1 MAQDPSNW
9 SDLII
14 TQPSRTW
21 ADPQLSDENVSRMR
35 SSVYGQ
41 YANRA
46 KLLNSQPNWR
56 TDVNPFVQLFGDTI
70 KTERNLATGEFE
82 TKPTDESSLMGRY
95 MKHKWSYTT
104 GMLNGFMSD
113 ETPDPDFVWDGES
126 WGKLSKEIPA
136 RYHNELYQR
145 PSLQDAEK
153 FVSRINSDEEFLS
166 AMEGMIH
173 TEREGLGDELWRFSD
188 QWVLPMTDPIPLV
201 GSVLVDR
208 GASLVARIGLASR
221 AAKLATTKGSFVR
234 GMGIHAAAEGLWG
247 ATFTAMAD
255 AGSPYVEDEDY
266 AFNIALAGLLGGAF
280 GGLEH
285 TGFMRNALE
294 RVAVKDGIEMARQE
308 AMTASFQELRLALK
322 AATDPAQTDPRYT
335 QEVMNILSR
344 HDQMLDDLIG
354 GVDEFI
360 GPLAQTDRPV
370 NLNKQLQ
377 DLADELDK
385 ATPKEAVGIQRQIN
399 DLKLYS
405 KFTVAK
411 KPRPLAPLGK
421 GRFINQ
427 LDELQKKLD
436 EATPEEAKKIAR
448 EMELL
453 RSRIDSLRQ
462 LPRLDQLLSRQED
475 LWRRM
480 EDEIRS
486 SISLDSM
493 RTGKTAKTKNL
504 KKDIAA
510 LEADIKKT
518 AKEIEELENL
528 ARRDPQDAVTYRRM
542 VKELQVEEA
551 DFRQRLNRL
560 KDTSIDEEGSQV
572 DELLDAVARG
582 DKEAA
587 EMLNAERVDWL
598 LRHPEGREMLQSLYD
613 EVEATYEAILMA
625 DPTYRGT
632 PDMAGTMGWLS
643 STHDELTLPFM
654 RKLDFDNQE
663 TLDAMLEGAGNVG
676 TLSTDE
682 VLNVIPSTATKS
694 IDDITEEIRL
704 TQKKFDEA
712 IANSVEKS
720 RLGAR
725 LADYNA
731 TLRYRQ
737 NLEKSEEIEKNIKKL
752 NAAHERAAAK
762 LKPQSVAQ
770 LELTRHHK
778 AKVAKL
784 RNEIEVLAKEAPD
797 PAGVQARTLRLI
809 SDITNGHAGFI
820 GINDL
825 EFLSRQSPATVRN
838 LELKDLV
845 NITAAQRQRA
855 KAAINIAQEVDD
867 KSIRV
872 GRRLKKKAGDLVVGP
887 DGRLGLVRAARDED
901 NLLIIDY
908 DDLTPRTVTKKTG
921 DKETAEYLTDTD
933 VDDLLFGGGVLDD
946 SPMKPDLRADEAMR
960 SRVVKTKQGEVH
972 VARTEDLVKFAAAS
986 DALFPTTP
994 LKTIEHT
1001 WQGNKRLGIK
1011 FSQSI
1016 MGFDVEV
1023 SRLKV
1028 GGKRRTWAVRIK
1040 DSAEGAR
1047 TQRFMLDDVNK
1058 AEAMAEIN
1066 RRIREQR
1073 VAQLAD
1079 PEFTMALRAKMGLL
1093 RGEEGFEFLHSI
1105 EYPEDPLI
1113 RLSQY
1118 GDLPADWYTLTEFGD
1133 ANINVNTSP
1142 RQRFERASELER
1154 YRAAGELKREAEA
1167 ARQAQAEELGEGIT
1181 GASETVEVSTDNVL
1195 DDAPRLHKFWK
1206 LVSLGGYR
1214 SKMLSHDLGIVR
1226 AMASDVLGSQ
1236 AALHN
1241 KAGQYFPAGQAQG
1254 LFKNYNI
1261 LADGAKAARR
1271 TFVTTQLNEVRSVY
1285 LPTVDEF
1292 VKHRNTI
1299 NESGV
1304 GKRARQAITGN
1315 LASEFDHMIARYIKS
1330 DGKILPT
1337 DPAEQA
1343 LVKKAAAPI
1352 QKKFRELLEMAQ
1364 DAEIRGFE
1372 NIDPDPSYFTQ
1383 IMQTGKMDS
1392 FVNRVVMSNGRSGE
1406 EQMEDFLTDVI
1417 MKGEEWSEES
1427 SRIMAKKLYTYYT
1440 VGASHQNTAQ
1450 QVASMAKGNAEETLD
1465 GVEKW
1470 LREGMGEDSTFAF
1483 TAEERAALLK
1493 DIGIT
1498 IKKSKRTMYRVKLDP
1513 TTTKKFKFTDGSTKE
1528 IYITDL
1534 FEEQPGA
1541 VLDRYASDI
1550 FTLIQTKYIL
1560 DKYTGPGGKR
1570 YDTISELME
1579 GVVTAA
1585 KARNAVTNIQG
1596 LKNEL
1601 KVLENDILGK
1611 PQFHRSSLGSA
1622 LSVLRSITGNLR
1634 VPGFVKTQLPETTA
1648 AAVSGGFSTVL
1659 DSMPVFNVVREEAL
1673 AGTLKEATVRDF
1685 ISFFLGMGD
1694 AEAEMALMYNKFE
1707 LMSEGQPLFGDGKM
1721 GRAYEVSSRMQP
1733 RVGYASN
1740 YSNLNIYGDMWAF
1753 SSFMNRMSAM
1763 ARTGDVAD
1771 FVGRKNVRIATL
1783 GQTRE
1788 GFDELMDALSNPG
1801 VIKSETVNGI
1811 TLDRINVD
1819 ALSPEMQARFRSM
1832 STKWVKQVMQ
1842 RSDVLDRPQ
1851 GLVTNEMGD
1860 FFTQFKA
1867 FAITSQTNHFAR
1879 NVQLR
1884 DSLAAQTLMAQMVGA
1899 IGVSIALA
1907 YLYYWDEPEKLK
1919 EALSTE
1925 GLLKAST
1932 RKTALWGMMPDLTDS
1947 VLWGLGRIG
1956 LPVEPIFTNMHEPT
1970 LVNFPSMSTLADAG
1984 KVPGT
1989 VFDAFKQGH
1998 LDQKQYRSLM
2008 RMVPMAN
2015 AWYSSIISN
2024 TLIEPLLP
2032 KPQQ

>member
-1 MAQDPSNW
+1 MAQDPSEW
-9 SDLII
+9 SELVTTSPAIRRAKP
-14 TQPSRTW
+14 T
-21 ADPQLSDENVSRMR
+21 LSDENLDALRANMYDR
-35 SSVYGQ
+35 
-41 YANRA
+41 YARKA
-46 KLLNSQPNWR
+46 EILTQQPTWR
-56 TDVNPFVQLFGDTI
+56 TDVNPFVQIFGDNMET
-70 KTERNLATGEFE
+70 TRNLATGNFE
-82 TKPTDESSLMGRY
+82 TKPTDSGSTFGRY
-95 MKHKWSYTT
+95 MQHKWSYTT
-104 GMLNGFMSD
+104 GMVGGFFT
-113 ETPDPDFVWDGES
+113 ETTPDPDFAWDGKN
-126 WGKLSKEIPA
+126 WGRLSRGIPA
-136 RYHNELYQR
+136 RFHDELFEQ
-145 PSLQDAEK
+145 PSLRDAER
-153 FVSRINSDEEFLS
+153 FVSRIQSDEEFMS

-173 TEREGLGDELWRFSD
+173 AERDGGSDELWRFAD
-188 QWVLPMTDPIPLV
+188 QWLLPMTDPIPLV

-266 AFNIALAGLLGGAF
+266 AFNIALAGLLGGTF
-280 GGLEH
+280 GGIEH
-285 TGFMRNALE
+285 RGFMRNALE
-294 RVAVKDGIEMARQE
+294 RVAVKEGIEMARQE

-344 HDQMLDDLIG
+344 HDQMLDELIG
-354 GVDEFI
+354 PELELF
-360 GPLAQTDRPV
+360 GPPDPRRRG
-370 NLNKQLQ
+370 NLNKQLR
-377 DLADELDK
+377 DLADELD
-385 ATPKEAVGIQRQIN
+385 AA
-399 DLKLYS
+399 S
-405 KFTVAK
+405 
-411 KPRPLAPLGK
+411 
-421 GRFINQ
+421 
-427 LDELQKKLD
+427 
-436 EATPEEAKKIAR
+436 PEEATKITR
-448 EMELL
+448 EIELL

-462 LPRLDQLLSRQED
+462 LPRMDQLLSRQED

-486 SISLDSM
+486 SIDLDSA
-493 RTGKTAKTKNL
+493 RTGKPSERLQKE
-504 KKDIAA
+504 IAA
-510 LEADIKKT
+510 LEA
-518 AKEIEELENL
+518 EIEQTVKANAEKIKELEDAAL
-528 ARRDPQDAVTYRRM
+528 AAPSKKSTTGPEAGRRTSGSFRQEADKLRG
-542 VKELQVEEA
+542 EEA
-551 DFRQRLNRL
+551 TLRERLERL
-560 KDTSIDEEGSQV
+560 KTTSVEDSRI
-572 DELLDAVARG
+572 DELLSAVGRG
-582 DKEAA
+582 DTEAV

-613 EVEATYEAILMA
+613 EVEAAYEAILMA

-632 PDMAGTMGWLS
+632 PDMAGPMEWIRQG
-643 STHDELTLPFM
+643 DEYELPFM

-663 TLDAMLEGAGNVG
+663 TLDAMFEGAGNVG

-694 IDDITEEIRL
+694 IDDITEEIRV

-737 NLEKSEEIEKNIKKL
+737 NLEKSEELQKNIDKETAQYSSKARQL
-752 NAAHERAAAK
+752 QRRIDNLKESGATAK
-762 LKPQSVAQ
+762 QIRKAENQ
-770 LELTRHHK
+770 LLDLTRKHN
-778 AKVAKL
+778 ANVSGL
-784 RNEIEVLAKEAPD
+784 RSEIDELAKEAPD
-797 PAGVQARTLRLI
+797 PAGVQAQTLRLI
-809 SDITNGHAGFI
+809 SDITQGHAGFI

-838 LELKDLV
+838 LRLRDLV
-845 NITAAQRQRA
+845 NITAEQRLRA
-855 KAAINIAQEVDD
+855 RAAINVAQELDD
-867 KSIRV
+867 KSIRL

-887 DGRLGLVRAARDED
+887 DGRLGLVRAQRDD
-901 NLLIIDY
+901 LLIIDY

-921 DKETAEYLTDTD
+921 EVETAEYLTDTD

-946 SPMKPDLRADEAMR
+946 SPMQPEFRSDDAMR
-960 SRVVKTKQGEVH
+960 ERVVRTKQGEVH

-986 DALFPTTP
+986 DSLFPTTS

-1040 DSAEGAR
+1040 DSAEGAQ
-1047 TQRFMLDDVNK
+1047 TQRFMLDDMNK

-1066 RRIREQR
+1066 RRVREQR

-1167 ARQAQAEELGEGIT
+1167 ARQARAEELGEGIT
-1181 GASETVEVSTDNVL
+1181 GASETVEVSRDNIL
-1195 DDAPRLHKFWK
+1195 DDAPRLHKFWNF
-1206 LVSLGGYR
+1206 VSLGGYR
-1214 SKMLSHDLGIVR
+1214 SKMLSHHLGIVR

-1261 LADGAKAARR
+1261 LSDGAKAARR
-1271 TFVTTQLNEVRSVY
+1271 TFVTTQLNDFRRIY

-1299 NESGV
+1299 NESGL
-1304 GKRARQAITGN
+1304 GKRARQAISGN
-1315 LASEFDHMIARYIKS
+1315 LATEFDHMVARYIKS
-1330 DGKILPT
+1330 DGRVLPT

-1352 QKKFRELLEMAQ
+1352 QKKFKELMEMAQ

-1383 IMQTGKMDS
+1383 IMQTGKLDS
-1392 FVNRVVMSNGRSGE
+1392 FVNKVVITSGRSGK
-1406 EQMEDFLTDVI
+1406 EQMEDFLTDAI

-1427 SRIMAKKLYTYYT
+1427 SRIMAQKLYTYYT

-1450 QVASMAKGNAEETLD
+1450 QVASMAKGNAEETLE

-1483 TAEERAALLK
+1483 TSEERAALLK

-1513 TTTKKFKFTDGSTKE
+1513 TITKKFKLTDGSTKE

-1534 FEEQPGA
+1534 FEENPQA

-1550 FTLIQTKYIL
+1550 FIEIQTKYIL
-1560 DKYTGPGGKR
+1560 DKYRGPGGKR
-1570 YDTISELME
+1570 YDTISELMT
-1579 GVVTAA
+1579 GVVETAQ
-1585 KARNAVTNIQG
+1585 ARNAVTNIQG
-1596 LKNEL
+1596 LKQEL
-1601 KVLENDILGK
+1601 KILENDILGK
-1611 PQFHRSSLGSA
+1611 PQFHRSTLGSA
-1622 LSVLRSITGNLR
+1622 LSVLRSATGNLR

-1659 DSMPVFNVVREEAL
+1659 DAMPVFTKIRTAAM
-1673 AGTLKEATVRDF
+1673 AGGKIEDETLRDF
-1685 ISFFLGMGD
+1685 LSFFLGMGD
-1694 AEAEMALMYNKFE
+1694 AEAEMALAYNKFE
-1707 LMSEGQPLFGDGKM
+1707 LMSEGQPMFGDGKL

-1733 RVGYASN
+1733 RVGYKSG

-1763 ARTGDVAD
+1763 VRTGDVAD

-1801 VIKSETVNGI
+1801 VIVSETMNGI
-1811 TLDRINVD
+1811 TLDRINVN

-1851 GLVTNEMGD
+1851 WLVSSEMGD

-1907 YLYYWDEPEKLK
+1907 YLYYWDEPEKLE

-1925 GLLKAST
+1925 GLLKAAT

-1956 LPVEPIFTNMHEPT
+1956 LPVEPVFTNMHEPT

-1989 VFDAFKQGH
+1989 IFDAFKQGH

-2024 TLIEPLLP
+2024 VLIEPLLP
-2032 KPQQ
+2032 KPPQ